1 MRYSQ
6 ISYRTPLTQNH
17 DHYCS
22 RAGPFRSKVAAT
34 AVWVI
39 HTQPTAANRQPYH
52 QKPSIKPFLHLT
64 SAFHHFDLNRII
76 DNNFDLFYLTNHLK
90 ARNSLF
96 LPLTLHTSL

>member
-1 MRYSQ
+1 MW
-6 ISYRTPLTQNH
+6 PHML
-17 DHYCS
+17 

-76 DNNFDLFYLTNHLK
+76 DNNFDLFYLINTLK
-90 ARNSLF
+90 GPDLHPYYAENRTTVQF
-96 LPLTLHTSL
+96 LKKLC